1 MKYCFIAKHKKVWP
15 IDLMCKVLDVRRSG
29 FYHHQKQQAVKED
42 DPERAELLEW
52 VKKIAE
58 SSDYTYGG
66 RRMKKALNAIG
77 YPVGRNKAK
86 KLMNE
91 AGVFVRYRKKYKV
104 TTNSKHKQ
112 PVFKNIL
119 NRQFHA
125 LQPGQAYVSDITYV
139 WTQEGWLYLAVVID
153 LYSRKI
159 VGWSMSSRMKASLVC
174 DALKM
179 ALWQRRPKPGLIVHS
194 DRGIQYAS
202 HAYRTLLSIYG
213 CLGSMS
219 RKGNCWDNAVAE
231 SFFGRLKQERVQ
243 WRNYQSRYQAQQDI
257 LNYITMFYN
266 SNRIHSSIGYKT
278 PNQVEEEYG
287 ITFNNVA

>member
-1 MKYCFIAKHKKVWP
+1 
-15 IDLMCKVLDVRRSG
+15 MCKVLEVTRSG
-29 FYHHQKQQAVKED
+29 FYRYQKHQAAKEAD
-42 DPERAELLEW
+42 LERTGLLEW
-52 VKKIAE
+52 VRKISA

-66 RRMKKALNAIG
+66 RRMKKALNTLG

-86 KLMNE
+86 RLMNE

-104 TTNSKHKQ
+104 TTNSKHQ
-112 PVFKNIL
+112 YSVFKNIL
-119 NRQFHA
+119 NRQFHT
-125 LQPGQAYVSDITYV
+125 LQPDKAYVSDITYV
-139 WTQEGWLYLAVVID
+139 WTQEGWIYLAVVID
-153 LYSRKI
+153 LYSRKV
-159 VGWSMSSRMKASLVC
+159 VGWSMSARLKASLVC

-179 ALWQRRPKPGLIVHS
+179 ALWQRKPKPGLIVHS

-202 HAYRTLLSIYG
+202 RAYRTLLSIYG

-219 RKGNCWDNAVAE
+219 RKGDCWDNAVAE

-266 SNRIHSSIGYKT
+266 SNRMHSSIGYKT
-278 PNQVEEEYG
+278 PNRVEEEYRL
-287 ITFNNVA
+287 TFNNVA